1 MSESTPIEI
10 RGLSKVYRTGFTQ
23 ARKVQALSGLDLT
36 LQPGTVYGLL
46 GPNGA
51 GKSTTIKITMGL
63 VQASAG
69 TALIF
74 GRPPSDPR
82 SREKLGFV
90 PENPAPYEYLTG
102 REFME
107 MSAALVGLSPAEGRA
122 RSSELLE
129 QLDLQRAERLL
140 IRKYS
145 KGMVQRVA
153 LAQAL
158 LGRPRLLILDEPTSG
173 LDPVGRSQIRDLIA
187 AERARGTTILFCT
200 HIISDVEA
208 VCDRVGVLVRGQLVR
223 EGTVSELVSSQ
234 TSVLEISI
242 EGVGLERLT
251 EAMGKPLQ
259 ARVAAD
265 GRLLVQVEVA
275 DRERF
280 LGIVLQRGGR
290 VLSLQGAR
298 FSLEDLFH
306 QALSEDASRR
316 EAA

>member
-1 MSESTPIEI
+1 MSENIPIQI
-10 RGLSKVYRTGFTQ
+10 RGLSKSYRIGFTQ
-23 ARKVQALSGLDLT
+23 ARTVQALSGLDLT
-36 LQPGTVYGLL
+36 LEPGTVYGLL

-69 TALIF
+69 TAFIF

-102 REFME
+102 REFMA

-122 RSSELLE
+122 RSSELLK
-129 QLDLQRAERLL
+129 QLDLERAERLL

-223 EGTVSELVSSQ
+223 EGTVRELVSSQ
-234 TSVLEISI
+234 TPVVELSI
-242 EGVGLERLT
+242 EGVGLETLT
-251 EAMGKPLQ
+251 TSMGKPLE

-265 GRLLVQVEVA
+265 GRLLVQVDVA
-275 DRERF
+275 DRERL

-306 QALSEDASRR
+306 QALSADAGRQ